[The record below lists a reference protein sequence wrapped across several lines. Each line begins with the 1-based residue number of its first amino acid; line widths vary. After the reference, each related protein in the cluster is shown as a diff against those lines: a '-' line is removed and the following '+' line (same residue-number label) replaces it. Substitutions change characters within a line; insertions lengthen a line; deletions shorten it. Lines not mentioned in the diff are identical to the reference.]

1 MPPQPST
8 LFEIHT
14 QQQPFALAFEHE
26 VWHVTFPGH
35 RCELDVHGTHIE
47 AQAIARCYYS
57 LFLMPGAPFAYAG
70 LSECDRLDLAEREAA
85 IEIEVQERRLGA
97 LLYVP
102 SGDGALPSVGEPPV
116 RYQAGDACPRRVRV
130 VVEEDYP
137 DGTYRVAFDSQEWS
151 DRDRFQESVLGYVAY
166 TLQHRTPATAFH
178 QVCEASAKYGH
189 DADRGDG
196 RDARGR
202 FVDGG
207 QAARECGHL
216 GFEAAIESIIAR
228 YPDATYTRNPGDEVH
243 ISRSFFYWLQQQGRA

>member
-1 MPPQPST
+1 MPRQPST
-8 LFEIHT
+8 LFESHT
-14 QQQPFALAFEHE
+14 KQQPFTLIHEHE
-26 VWHVTFPGH
+26 AWHVTFPGH
-35 RCELDVHGTHIE
+35 QSELDVHGSRIE
-47 AQAIARCYYS
+47 AQAIARCYHS
-57 LFLMPGAPFAYAG
+57 LFLAPGAPFADVDM
-70 LSECDRLDLAEREAA
+70 SECEMLDLAEREAA
-85 IEIEVQERRLGA
+85 IEIEVQQRRRGA
-97 LLYVP
+97 LLYAA

-116 RYQAGDACPRRVRV
+116 RYQAGDDCPRRVRV

-137 DGTYRVAFDSQEWS
+137 DGTYRVAFDSREWS

-178 QVCEASAKYGH
+178 QVRETNAKYGH
-189 DADRGDG
+189 GTDRGDG

-202 FVDGG
+202 FVDDG

-216 GFEAAIESIIAR
+216 GFEAAIESIQAR